1 MAGSG
6 HESDPEMAAVF
17 SGAVVD
23 VPPVDLAVGRL
34 AATGGL
40 VLAIGQQCGDSLGQ
54 FSGCTALS
62 AGGGDYPSQP
72 GCG

>member
-6 HESDPEMAAVF
+6 CESCPEMAAVF
-17 SGAVVD
+17 SGAVAD
-23 VPPVDLAVGRL
+23 VPPVDFAVGLL

-40 VLAIGQQCGDSLGQ
+40 VLAIGQQRGYSLGQ
-54 FSGCTALS
+54 FSGCAALP
-62 AGGGDYPSQP
+62 AGCGDYPHQP